1 MREDIEEE
9 DDQVLLFWITFITLL
24 LSLSVSFPFS
34 LKESYFKAMANA
46 PLVILDEENE
56 QDIDYDS
63 DGNPIIP
70 ESAKVRY
77 LTTSN

>member
-1 MREDIEEE
+1 MIKYCF
-9 DDQVLLFWITFITLL
+9 VTFSLSFT
-24 LSLSVSFPFS
+24 LSLSPLF

>member
-1 MREDIEEE
+1 M
-9 DDQVLLFWITFITLL
+9 F
-24 LSLSVSFPFS
+24 

-70 ESAKVRY
+70 ESAKVCY

>member
-9 DDQVLLFWITFITLL
+9 DDQVLLFLKNFITF
-24 LSLSVSFPFS
+24 SLSHSLFPLF

>member
-9 DDQVLLFWITFITLL
+9 DDQVLFCNFFTLFH
-24 LSLSVSFPFS
+24 SLSVSFPFS

-70 ESAKVRY
+70 ESAKVCY
-77 LTTSN
+77 LNTSN

>member
-9 DDQVLLFWITFITLL
+9 DDQVLFCNFFTLFHS
-24 LSLSVSFPFS
+24 LSLSLF

>member
-1 MREDIEEE
+1 
-9 DDQVLLFWITFITLL
+9 
-24 LSLSVSFPFS
+24 
-34 LKESYFKAMANA
+34 MANA